1 MSTSALRVIAYFE
14 VNGRDVMISGS
25 ILTTLSAKSGE
36 SYYELH
42 TDKPV
47 HFQIR
52 DKEIKL
58 KAPRTTV
65 IDNSLFVTSDQCIQE
80 NPAPQDQ
87 QPPPLP
93 PNHPTAHNGAVA
105 KLKNTQFVLGDLITL
120 PLEGADGLING
131 TVGYSGTYKGRAVV
145 ELCASPHE
153 YKSAF
158 ICSLRNKYEA
168 VDLPDHLRH
177 HDMKG
182 FSLVVDAKSVI
193 PHDGS
198 SFPPPASRTNSF
210 SQSVSSKKTM
220 DVPGYSCKLNDHG
233 HRVTRGR
240 NM

>member
-1 MSTSALRVIAYFE
+1 MTVSEESTLHGLPNQFKVDPPMFSINDLYDRKVESVPDTPVTPKPALRVIAYFE

-36 SYYELH
+36 TYYELR

-65 IDNSLFVTSDQCIQE
+65 IDNSLFVTSDQCEDLEHQG
-80 NPAPQDQ
+80 
-87 QPPPLP
+87 PLP
-93 PNHPTAHNGAVA
+93 TPLPLNHPFAHSGADSIQ
-105 KLKNTQFVLGDLITL
+105 KKTKFILGDLITL
-120 PLEGADGLING
+120 PLEGADGLISG
-131 TVGYSGTYKGRAVV
+131 TVGYLGTYKGRAVV

-158 ICSLRNKYEA
+158 IRSLRNKYEV

-182 FSLVVDAKSVI
+182 FSLVVNAKWVI

-198 SFPPPASRTNSF
+198 SFPP
-210 SQSVSSKKTM
+210 
-220 DVPGYSCKLNDHG
+220 
-233 HRVTRGR
+233 
-240 NM
+240 